1 MRKSLLTNKGKLRN
15 DKRGGLSDLFLF
27 MALAFVI
34 VLFSVVMFFIG
45 NKTYTALITNA
56 PAMQKALGND
66 GNATEIINSTFGKI
80 PISYGA
86 LKWITT
92 MLIFGLALSILIT
105 SFLVRTNP
113 IFFVPYLFILII
125 AVIVAVPIS
134 NSYEIIYQNP
144 VLAESFSGFW
154 GANFIFLHLPLW
166 VAVIGIVAGVLLFVN
181 VVRSDYP

>member
-15 DKRGGLSDLFLF
+15 DKRGGLSDLFLW
-27 MALAFVI
+27 MSLAFVI